1 MNSTVSE
8 RRASVRFDMAFPV
21 YVSGDEGISRGIAR
35 NISEGGM
42 FIETSQ
48 PCRIGSKVEVT
59 FVSPVTREELTLSAK
74 VRYLCYLSFG
84 EEAEEGKGTLRG
96 MGLRFTEQPGMEDDI
111 LTGGCEEQRCGAPAG
126 FANAHFVN

>member
-1 MNSTVSE
+1 MNSRTVQE
-8 RRASVRFDMAFPV
+8 RRASMRFDMAFPV
-21 YVSGDEGISRGIAR
+21 YLSSDEGVSRGIAR

-59 FVSPVTREELTLSAK
+59 FVSPYTSEELTLTAK

-84 EEAEEGKGTLRG
+84 EESAAGKGTLRG
-96 MGLRFTEQPGMEDDI
+96 MGLRFMEQPGME
-111 LTGGCEEQRCGAPAG
+111 ESAASERNARRCGHAAG
-126 FANAHFVN
+126 FASARLVN